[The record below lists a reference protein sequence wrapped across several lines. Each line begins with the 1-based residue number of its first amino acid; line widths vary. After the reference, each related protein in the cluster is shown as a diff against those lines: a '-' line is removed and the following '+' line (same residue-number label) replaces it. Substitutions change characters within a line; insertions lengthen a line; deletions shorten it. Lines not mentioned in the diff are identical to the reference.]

1 MKAVKEKI
9 DTMVYES
16 NDLNDLKQRIKRKA
30 KEPLISTG
38 LAVESREM
46 DGSWNQ
52 LKFSDVLTHERA
64 LAKLGNCSK
73 INASMLRAL
82 GHHGTSSSHELLL
95 CLVPIRSNPS
105 GPFFW

>member
-38 LAVESREM
+38 LAVESCEM

-52 LKFSDVLTHERA
+52 LKFLLT
-64 LAKLGNCSK
+64 
-73 INASMLRAL
+73 
-82 GHHGTSSSHELLL
+82 
-95 CLVPIRSNPS
+95 
-105 GPFFW
+105 

>member
-30 KEPLISTG
+30 KEPPISMG
-38 LAVESREM
+38 LAVGSCEM

-52 LKFSDVLTHERA
+52 FKYFLT
-64 LAKLGNCSK
+64 
-73 INASMLRAL
+73 
-82 GHHGTSSSHELLL
+82 
-95 CLVPIRSNPS
+95 
-105 GPFFW
+105 